1 MDKNTYEIKETTKAM
16 LKASKIIMELKELE
30 VIRPYDNRLYEAQQL
45 IERGHSEIKSE
56 IYQKA
61 ANMQDMTD

>member
-16 LKASKIIMELKELE
+16 LKASRIIKELKELE
-30 VIRPYDNRLYEAQQL
+30 AIRPYDNRLYEAQQL
-45 IERGHSEIKSE
+45 IERVHSEIKSE

-61 ANMQDMTD
+61 ENIRDITD